1 MELSIQMRRGLNVVM
16 GDVGTGKTTLCRE
29 LLRRL
34 SKERE
39 MAVHLLLDPGFRNA
53 AEALRA
59 VMDCLAPQAPLPEGE
74 LARKEA
80 IRSALFAQGVDQ
92 GKTVVLI
99 IDEGQKI
106 SPFFLEILR
115 EFLNFETNR
124 HKLLQIV
131 IFAQPELERRLA
143 EQANVLDRVG
153 FLYRL
158 TPLSRREVREMI
170 DFRLR
175 RAGATGG
182 AEVFFPP
189 MALWAV
195 WRLSRGYPRR
205 IVDLCHQCL
214 VALILE
220 DRAEV
225 TPWMVRSQARRGR
238 FSRMND
244 RLASGRWWSRAAL
257 AGLLA
262 GVGVLAFLEFRGG
275 SMAET
280 ANRLP
285 AIPSATTKP
294 AALEPGPV
302 SAGAEPGPSTG
313 RAVAMGPVLG
323 AVAMAAGETIGEL
336 AALIYGTARPEIIQA
351 VLAANPHIRGP
362 QRIGVGERVQFP
374 TILQSSE
381 GFLPS
386 VYIQV
391 ARFPALEPAV
401 AAFRSLQGRGDPPPM
416 RLLSC
421 WDPDDGPQF
430 VLVPDRA
437 FPDPEAA
444 ETWLRRFR
452 AEFPLPGTVY
462 AEWTPGTLLF
472 GEGFEEAA
480 AGEREPEESREEPA

>member
-99 IDEGQKI
+99 VDEGQKI

-189 MALWAV
+189 M
-195 WRLSRGYPRR
+195 
-205 IVDLCHQCL
+205 
-214 VALILE
+214 
-220 DRAEV
+220 
-225 TPWMVRSQARRGR
+225 
-238 FSRMND
+238 
-244 RLASGRWWSRAAL
+244 
-257 AGLLA
+257 
-262 GVGVLAFLEFRGG
+262 
-275 SMAET
+275 
-280 ANRLP
+280 
-285 AIPSATTKP
+285 
-294 AALEPGPV
+294 
-302 SAGAEPGPSTG
+302 
-313 RAVAMGPVLG
+313 
-323 AVAMAAGETIGEL
+323 
-336 AALIYGTARPEIIQA
+336 
-351 VLAANPHIRGP
+351 
-362 QRIGVGERVQFP
+362 
-374 TILQSSE
+374 
-381 GFLPS
+381 
-386 VYIQV
+386 
-391 ARFPALEPAV
+391 
-401 AAFRSLQGRGDPPPM
+401 
-416 RLLSC
+416 
-421 WDPDDGPQF
+421 
-430 VLVPDRA
+430 
-437 FPDPEAA
+437 
-444 ETWLRRFR
+444 
-452 AEFPLPGTVY
+452 
-462 AEWTPGTLLF
+462 
-472 GEGFEEAA
+472 
-480 AGEREPEESREEPA
+480 